1 MAVTLKGRKLYI
13 AVTLAAGQI
22 PIVKDVDIA
31 NAAAYAAL
39 NWTQV
44 TGVGSIGQTGTSDNV
59 VTYDEMD
66 SDVLPKS
73 KGISDAGT
81 PQIEVSRK
89 GTDKGQIALRAA
101 GLTKNNYAFKI
112 LDDDSLGTNGTTTY
126 LRGMVGGP
134 TKPNGRQESF
144 NLEVY
149 TLALNQR
156 EIVVEAA

>member
-1 MAVTLKGRKLYI
+1 MATTLKGRKLFI

-22 PIVKDVDIA
+22 PIVKDTDIA

-44 TGVGSIGQTGTSDNV
+44 TGVGSIGQGGTSDNV
-59 VTYDEMD
+59 VTYDELD
-66 SDVLPKS
+66 SDVLPKA
-73 KGISDAGT
+73 KGISNAGD

-89 GTDKGQIALRAA
+89 GGDKGQIAMRAA

-126 LRGMVGGP
+126 WRGMVGGP